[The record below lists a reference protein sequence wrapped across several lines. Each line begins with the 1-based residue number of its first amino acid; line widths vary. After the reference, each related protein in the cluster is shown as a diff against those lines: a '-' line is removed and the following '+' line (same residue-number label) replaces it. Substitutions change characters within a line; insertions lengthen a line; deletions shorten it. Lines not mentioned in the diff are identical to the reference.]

1 MLVYISVAHVVAP
14 IVMTK
19 VIKQI
24 SKPVMSKKK
33 KRVKRGTGRA
43 TKNLIEL
50 FQARKIAEKN
60 QF

>member
-33 KRVKRGTGRA
+33 RVKRGTGRA
-43 TKNLIEL
+43 TKNLIKL
-50 FQARKIAEKN
+50 FQVRKIAEKN